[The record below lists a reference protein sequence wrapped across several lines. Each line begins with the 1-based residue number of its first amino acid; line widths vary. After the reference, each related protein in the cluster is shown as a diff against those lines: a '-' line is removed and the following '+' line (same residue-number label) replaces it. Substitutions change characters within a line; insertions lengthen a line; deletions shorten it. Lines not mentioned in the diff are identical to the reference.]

1 MPSVHQRLS
10 EERLMEALAVSRFVV
25 ISPRKAKLTADL
37 IKGKPV
43 NEALAVLEFT
53 PKRAGEIII
62 KVLQSAIANAVDK
75 EGTGKLDVDELYVKN
90 AVIDPG
96 PIMPRWR
103 PRAYGRASKIRK
115 RMSHIKVLVSTDVP
129 EELKGSRKVRK
140 AAAVKKAK
148 TKKKT
153 KTKKK

>member
-1 MPSVHQRLS
+1 
-10 EERLMEALAVSRFVV
+10 MEALAVSKFVV

-53 PKRAGEIII
+53 PRRAGEIII

-75 EGTGKLDVDELYVKN
+75 DGTGKLDPDDLYVKN

-140 AAAVKKAK
+140 AEAAKKA
-148 TKKKT
+148 TAKKKT

>member
-1 MPSVHQRLS
+1 
-10 EERLMEALAVSRFVV
+10 MEALAVSKFVV

-53 PKRAGEIII
+53 PRRAGEVII

-90 AVIDPG
+90 AIIDPG

-103 PRAYGRASKIRK
+103 PRAYGRASRIRK

-129 EELKGSRKVRK
+129 EELKDSRKVRK
-140 AAAVKKAK
+140 AEALKKAK
-148 TKKKT
+148 SKKKT

>member
-1 MPSVHQRLS
+1 MPSVHQRS
-10 EERLMEALAVSRFVV
+10 GEERLMEALAVSKFVV

-53 PKRAGEIII
+53 PRRAGEIIT

-75 EGTGKLDVDELYVKN
+75 EGTGKLDVDDLYVKN
-90 AVIDPG
+90 AIIDPG

-103 PRAYGRASKIRK
+103 PRAYGRASRIRK
-115 RMSHIKVLVSTDVP
+115 RMSHIKVIVSTDVP
-129 EELKGSRKVRK
+129 EELKGSKKVRK
-140 AAAVKKAK
+140 AEALKKAK
-148 TKKKT
+148 SKKKT

>member
-1 MPSVHQRLS
+1 
-10 EERLMEALAVSRFVV
+10 MEALAVSKFVV

-53 PKRAGEIII
+53 PRRAGEIMF

-103 PRAYGRASKIRK
+103 PRAYGRASRIRK
-115 RMSHIKVLVSTDVP
+115 RMSHIKILVSTELP
-129 EELKGSRKVRK
+129 EELRGSRKVRK

-148 TKKKT
+148 TKKKA
-153 KTKKK
+153 KTRKK

>member
-1 MPSVHQRLS
+1 
-10 EERLMEALAVSRFVV
+10 MEARAVSRFVV

-53 PKRAGEIII
+53 PRRAGEIII

-75 EGTGKLDVDELYVKN
+75 EGTGKLDVDQLYVKN
-90 AVIDPG
+90 AIIDPG

-129 EELKGSRKVRK
+129 EDLKGTRKVR
-140 AAAVKKAK
+140 AAAAAKKSKAK
-148 TKKKT
+148 KRT
-153 KTKKK
+153 KTRKK